1 MDDDNFIDD
10 TGVEPADGYGSGNEP
25 HSPGE
30 APQVNFPFFFFFFCI
45 YIFIYIFTFQVKYG

>member
-25 HSPGE
+25 RSPGE
-30 APQVNFPFFFFFFCI
+30 APQVNFSFLYISIYI
-45 YIFIYIFTFQVKYG
+45 YIFIHFR

>member
-25 HSPGE
+25 RSPGD
-30 APQVNFPFFFFFFCI
+30 APQVNFS
-45 YIFIYIFTFQVKYG
+45 FIYILYIYLYISGEVLMM

>member
-30 APQVNFPFFFFFFCI
+30 APQVNFPFFFFFLVYI
-45 YIFIYIFTFQVKYG
+45 YFYISGEVRMM